1 MIQTTLFGLEA
12 QLQSVDPDRNRFR
25 YYRVVLEGDSGKND
39 GHAVVFKS
47 WGRLKKKRAG
57 RGFVISQKAVK
68 RTKTAVF
75 ASYDMALKDFES
87 VIRQKKKRGYSL
99 FV

>member
-25 YYRVVLEGDSGKND
+25 YYRVTLEGSGDKID
-39 GHAVVFKS
+39 GQAVVFKS
-47 WGRLKKKRAG
+47 WGRLKRKRKG
-57 RGFVISQKAVK
+57 RGFVASQKSVK
-68 RTKTAVF
+68 QTKTEVF
-75 ASYDMALKDFES
+75 DSYALAIKDFEN
-87 VIRQKKKRGYSL
+87 VIRQKEKRGYSL